1 MGERPF
7 RRVLSG
13 PCEQEPAGGDLAER
27 RRVPPHV
34 CNGRR
39 TSGGRSLGTILLNVA
54 RHHLIKSDL
63 IGCELV
69 SPGLSFPH
77 QAPLALFRS
86 FQPSLLP
93 HDYLDNGDACAL
105 RVRTLRAS
113 PNRITVMLEFSSS
126 TSIQSPRL
134 ISPFLTPAHI
144 KSSAPLIACRRAALR
159 SGIASLRD
167 LSSRCHCKCG
177 SEIAALR
184 LPIWRPPPAGV
195 TTLPDIG
202 ADWRVSD

>member
-113 PNRITVMLEFSSS
+113 PNRITAA
-126 TSIQSPRL
+126 RR
-134 ISPFLTPAHI
+134 
-144 KSSAPLIACRRAALR
+144 RRARLGLAKR
-159 SGIASLRD
+159 SARVSRHQPGRSLRPPRR
-167 LSSRCHCKCG
+167 SRKLMRPL
-177 SEIAALR
+177 LR
-184 LPIWRPPPAGV
+184 RRHVPPSRIKLPRCSCA
-195 TTLPDIG
+195 T
-202 ADWRVSD
+202 RVPL